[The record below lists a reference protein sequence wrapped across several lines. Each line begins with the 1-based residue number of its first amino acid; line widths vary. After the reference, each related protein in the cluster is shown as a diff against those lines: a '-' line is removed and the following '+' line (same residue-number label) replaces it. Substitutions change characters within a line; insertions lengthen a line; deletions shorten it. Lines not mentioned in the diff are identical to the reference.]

1 MSCSPSDLN
10 DFFWNDLAETD
21 RREVERHVKSCRAC
35 GTELDRLKTT
45 QAALRT
51 LPDEEI
57 PRRIGFVSDRVFEPS
72 RARRWW
78 AEFWG
83 SAAKLGFASAAMLSA
98 ALVVFALH
106 QPATVTPTKVVATQ
120 ASAAPVDVSREVHD
134 AVIRA
139 IAETQARDSK
149 KTEALL
155 AAAERR
161 HDIEHKNLMLVVQ
174 EDLKLM
180 QKRLNYMT
188 VASNDLGLGR

>member
-10 DFFWNDLAETD
+10 DFFWNELAETD
-21 RREVERHVKSCRAC
+21 RREVERHIKGCRAC

-45 QAALRT
+45 QAALMT
-51 LPDEEI
+51 VPDEEI

-72 RARRWW
+72 QVRRWW
-78 AEFWG
+78 AAFWS

-98 ALVVFALH
+98 ALVVFAIR
-106 QPATVTPTKVVATQ
+106 QPATVTLTKVIATQ
-120 ASAAPVDVSREVHD
+120 GNVAPVDISRQVHD
-134 AVIRA
+134 AVVQA
-139 IAETQARDSK
+139 ITETQARDSK
-149 KTEALL
+149 KTDALL

-188 VASNDLGLGR
+188 VASNDLGAR

>member
-1 MSCSPSDLN
+1 MNCSPSELN
-10 DFFWNDLAETD
+10 DFFWKELAEAD
-21 RREVERHVKSCRAC
+21 RREVERHVKSCRDC
-35 GTELDRLKTT
+35 SMELDRLKTT
-45 QAALRT
+45 RAALTT
-51 LPDEEI
+51 LPEEEI

-78 AEFWG
+78 SAFWG
-83 SAAKLGFASAAMLSA
+83 SAAKLGFASATMLSA

-106 QPATVTPTKVVATQ
+106 QPARVTLTKIVATRGDT
-120 ASAAPVDVSREVHD
+120 APADLSRQVHD
-134 AVIRA
+134 AVVQA

-149 KTEALL
+149 KTDALL

-161 HDIEHKNLMLVVQ
+161 HEIEHKNLMLVVQ

-188 VASNDLGLGR
+188 VASNDLGAR